1 MKKDVIFMRID
12 KILST
17 ITFTRKQPDEG
28 ILKQDIEIPQ
38 KIIEDLE
45 GKDVTNNKIDYNA

>member
-1 MKKDVIFMRID
+1 MKKDVMLMRID